1 MDVIDTP
8 KKEIQDMNVMELI
21 EEITETTKIVALNL
35 WGTSRER
42 TNIAIDECAQK
53 MKDIRL
59 KANKSRLSE
68 AFDNITITL
77 RVFETL
83 NEITDSKVI
92 WKSVQDIVEEMLDKD
107 DESLNRR
114 YKDDESLTTTLV
126 PRAIATVIH
135 NFLKN
140 YESSSCIVGKGL
152 TPAVG
157 LS

>member
-1 MDVIDTP
+1 MDVVDSSKNTL
-8 KKEIQDMNVMELI
+8 KKDIKDMNVTDLI
-21 EEITETTKIVALNL
+21 EEIIETTKIAALNL
-35 WGTSRER
+35 WGTNRER

-59 KANKSRLSE
+59 KADKTRLSE

-107 DESLNRR
+107 D
-114 YKDDESLTTTLV
+114 DESLTDV
-126 PRAIATVIH
+126 
-135 NFLKN
+135 
-140 YESSSCIVGKGL
+140 SDDDSCP
-152 TPAVG
+152 TCD
-157 LS
+157 SDSD